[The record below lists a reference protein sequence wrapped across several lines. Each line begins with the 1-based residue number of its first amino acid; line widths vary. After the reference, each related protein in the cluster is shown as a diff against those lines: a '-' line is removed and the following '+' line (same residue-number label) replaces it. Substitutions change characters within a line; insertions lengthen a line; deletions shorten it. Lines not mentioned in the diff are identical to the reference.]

1 MLYIFS
7 SLNCQHNKLNINT
20 LFVVCLLFLALFFN
34 KSCRTHLSS
43 MTERNYGATEKL
55 EDVIISI
62 FLEALLPLNALSEYG
77 SMKFIFR
84 QS

>member
-1 MLYIFS
+1 
-7 SLNCQHNKLNINT
+7 
-20 LFVVCLLFLALFFN
+20 
-34 KSCRTHLSS
+34 

>member
-1 MLYIFS
+1 
-7 SLNCQHNKLNINT
+7 
-20 LFVVCLLFLALFFN
+20 
-34 KSCRTHLSS
+34 

-84 QS
+84 LS

>member
-1 MLYIFS
+1 
-7 SLNCQHNKLNINT
+7 
-20 LFVVCLLFLALFFN
+20 
-34 KSCRTHLSS
+34 

-55 EDVIISI
+55 EDIII
-62 FLEALLPLNALSEYG
+62 PILLEALLQLNALSEYR